1 MHALYLL
8 SIILFFA
15 FNNAV
20 SETLRM
26 PELLLAENYNH
37 NINLKEYWVSEK
49 LDGVRALWNGQQ
61 LISRQGN
68 IIYAPKWF
76 IKVLPDISLDGEL
89 WSGRARFDELSGIVR
104 RQKPA
109 DEDWGDIYYMVFDL
123 PGSPLV
129 FSQRLKQLKKIV
141 SEIDVKQIQL
151 IKQYRVASHT
161 ALHEKLEAMVAQGAE
176 GLMLHAGSSLYKS
189 GRHGDLM
196 KLKKFDDA
204 EAVVLKYFPGKGK
217 YKGLMGSVLVENH
230 DKKRFK
236 IGTGF
241 TVAERK
247 NPPPIGSII
256 TYKYSGLTKNG
267 IPRFASYL
275 RIRDDY

>member
-68 IIYAPKWF
+68 IIHAPKWF

-141 SEIDVKQIQL
+141 SEIDAKQIQL

>member
-68 IIYAPKWF
+68 IIHAPKWF